1 VIQGFSVGLVI
12 PDLWQQEAVRALQQ
26 GKDVVVQA
34 PTGSGKTHIFELL
47 YPSLKEQAIFTVPTR
62 ALANDKLA
70 EWRARGWDVGISTG
84 DVALSLDARVVVATL
99 ETQRG
104 RFLRGEGPGLLV
116 LDEFQMLGDELRG
129 VHYELAVALAPKH
142 TQLLFL
148 SGSVANPQ
156 DVVAWLQRIGR
167 EAVLIEHRERPVP
180 LEEADLFGLPDSQF
194 VQSRNFWARMVGRAS
209 RAELSPILIFAPRRA
224 AAEQIAK
231 AIASAVPVR
240 EPLRLTPAQ
249 EGAAG
254 KELTKLLRSRVAYHH
269 SGLSYAARAGVVEA
283 LAKSGQLNVVVATM
297 GLAAGI
303 NFSMRS
309 VIVTDRRYFAGN
321 FERQVE
327 ADELLQMFGRAGRR
341 GLDEIG
347 YALYTNDLPRLSDA
361 RPRQL
366 KRAAQVD
373 WPSLISV
380 MHAAAER
387 AGKSE
392 VRDQGSDLIGQQ
404 LDNPFAAAVELTRSL
419 FSVQQVPL
427 GVEHSLETGPRPC
440 GWWVT
445 DERARFVRRGV
456 TEMLNSRDEWEP
468 KPPAENVTLGIALV
482 RENPESIRGWR
493 PVLTLPRMLERIG
506 TGNLCR
512 LRSPN
517 RYGREL
523 SVATV
528 LPSGDLA
535 LVKWLKKAIVR
546 KEENAQRPTPNAQR
560 PTRNSTIA
568 RRVFGQNKFEAEMLP
583 LISELVK
590 PGMIVDLVTR
600 GRTVTVR
607 IDYSNVLIQAH
618 IDSLGKAL
626 VDPPERENLPE
637 VCRTC
642 DQLEHDKSVTIANSP
657 TYAWRHLGLVEANG
671 TPTSRGIIFSFFHGG
686 EGLAIAAALEDEAY
700 PIGDLVFDLA
710 NIRAGPRFSGEDAP
724 MGGRLGILCQRVY
737 RRADYL
743 GYLAMGVPVQYG
755 AGASEVVR
763 ELVADPRSKHKLIGD
778 LLRHG
783 DIERALVEWR
793 SLLHRILTAPP
804 YPLPRWNE
812 LKRAAAELIAKTVS
826 PTIVD
831 LAELLP
837 VQQRRVS

>member
-1 VIQGFSVGLVI
+1 MTPGFGAGLVI
-12 PDLWQQEAVRALQQ
+12 PDLWQQEAIRALQQ

-34 PTGSGKTHIFELL
+34 PTGSGKTYIFELF
-47 YPSLKEQAIFTVPTR
+47 YPDLKKQAVFTVPTR

-70 EWRARGWDVGISTG
+70 EWRGRGWDVGISTG
-84 DVALSLDARVVVATL
+84 DLALNLDARVVVATL

-104 RFLRGEGPGLLV
+104 RLLRGEGPGLLV
-116 LDEFQMLGDELRG
+116 MDEFQMLGDPMRG
-129 VHYELAVALAPKH
+129 VHYELAVALAPRH

-167 EAVLIEHRERPVP
+167 NAVLIEHRERPVP

-194 VQSRNFWARMVGRAS
+194 VQSRNFWARMVGRAI
-209 RAELSPILIFAPRRA
+209 RAELSPVLIFAPRRA

-249 EGAAG
+249 ETAAG
-254 KELTKLLRSRVAYHH
+254 KELTKLLRNRVAYHH
-269 SGLSYAARAGVVEA
+269 SGLSYVARAGVVET

-309 VIVTDRRYFAGN
+309 VIVTDRRYFAAN
-321 FERQVE
+321 FEHQVE
-327 ADELLQMFGRAGRR
+327 ADELLQMFGRSGRR
-341 GLDEIG
+341 GLDEVG
-347 YALYTNDLPRLSDA
+347 YALYTDDLPRLSDA

-387 AGKSE
+387 GE
-392 VRDQGSDLIGQQ
+392 Q
-404 LDNPFAAAVELTRSL
+404 PFAASVELTRSL

-440 GWWVT
+440 GLWVT

-468 KPPAENVTLGIALV
+468 RPPAKTATLGIALV

-493 PVLTLPRMLERIG
+493 RALTLPRLLEGIG

-512 LRSPN
+512 LRN
-517 RYGREL
+517 LARYGREL
-523 SVATV
+523 PVATI
-528 LPSGDLA
+528 LPSGDIA
-535 LVKWLKKAIVR
+535 LVKWLKKAMR
-546 KEENAQRPTPNAQR
+546 EREKNAERPTPNAQR
-560 PTRNSTIA
+560 RIKNQGI
-568 RRVFGQNKFEAEMLP
+568 RRGIFSKTQFESEIHPILP
-583 LISELVK
+583 EFVR
-590 PGMIVDLVTR
+590 PGSIVDLVTR
-600 GRTVTVR
+600 GRTVSIR
-607 IDYSNVLIQAH
+607 IDYSDVPIQAH
-618 IDSLGKAL
+618 IDSSGKAL
-626 VDPPERENLPE
+626 VNPPERENLPE
-637 VCRTC
+637 VCRRC
-642 DQLEHDKSVTIANSP
+642 DQLEHDTSVTIVNSP
-657 TYAWRHLGLVEANG
+657 AYAWRYLGLVEADG
-671 TPTSRGIIFSFFHGG
+671 TPTTRGIIFSFFHGG
-686 EGLAIAAALEDEAY
+686 EGLAIAAALEDETY
-700 PIGDLVFDLA
+700 PISDLVFDLA
-710 NIRAGPRFSGEDAP
+710 NVRAGPRFSGEDAP
-724 MGGRLGILCQRVY
+724 MGGRLGILCQRLY
-737 RRADYL
+737 SRADYP
-743 GYLAMGVPVQYG
+743 GYLTMGVPMQYG

-763 ELVADPRSKHKLIGD
+763 ELVADPQSKHKLIGD

-793 SLLHRILTAPP
+793 SLLHRIITAPT
-804 YPLPRWNE
+804 YSLPRWNE
-812 LKRAAAELIAKTVS
+812 LKRAAGELVEKTVS

-831 LAELLP
+831 LAGLLP